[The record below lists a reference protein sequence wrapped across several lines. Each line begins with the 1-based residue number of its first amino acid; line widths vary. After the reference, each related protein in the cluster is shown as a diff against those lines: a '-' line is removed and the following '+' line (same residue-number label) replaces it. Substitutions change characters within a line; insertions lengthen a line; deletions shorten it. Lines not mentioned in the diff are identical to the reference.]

1 MSENDGAAPA
11 SDRCWNCGQP
21 LKPGSEQCLFC
32 GVAQRRDQPTQ
43 FVVSPDGTPGVDAAA
58 APVQTWIPTPP
69 PAAPSRRASTRAAL
83 GPEFSGTA
91 AGVGPQVAAFT
102 IDVLVVVAVSLVVL
116 LVSGKPVFAV
126 LAVVEMIIGLWVLEA
141 RTGAT
146 VGNAVL
152 RIRASRD
159 DAPFSPGIG
168 RSLVRRL
175 LTGVGFLAAGVGAW
189 VVVAS
194 GAWDKKGQGRGWADN
209 AARTLVVAV
218 PKKERASGFTAPA
231 TVSAADV
238 PVVLAAPQVVSTLA
252 RQHSVDEDSVSQSQT
267 GAPGNSFTASPG
279 SAAAPVAPAAPAPP
293 VAPASA
299 ALPENAD
306 GTILLVFDTGQRVQ
320 FPTPVAVNLGRN
332 PVSTEPNDMLVTV
345 ADPEQTVSKTHLRL
359 EHSRGRTWVTDGGST
374 NGTDL
379 LDDEGDVT
387 TLAPGNRV
395 LLDEGVRV
403 RIGNRAFTI
412 SLILGGEK

>member
-1 MSENDGAAPA
+1 MSDIDGAASA
-11 SDRCWNCGQP
+11 SATCWNCGQP
-21 LKPGSEQCLFC
+21 LKPGAEQCVFC
-32 GVAQRRDQPTQ
+32 GVAQRRDQPQQ
-43 FVVSPDGTPGVDAAA
+43 FVVPPTGAVVPAPDAA
-58 APVQTWIPTPP
+58 APVQSWIPTPP
-69 PAAPSRRASTRAAL
+69 PVAPASRASARAAL
-83 GPEFSGTA
+83 DPAFSGTA
-91 AGVGPQVAAFT
+91 ATTGVQVAAFT
-102 IDVLVVVAVSLVVL
+102 IDVVAVALVAVVVQLIT
-116 LVSGKPVFAV
+116 GKPVFAA
-126 LAVVEMIIGLWVLEA
+126 LAVVEMVIGLWVLEA

-146 VGNAVL
+146 IGNAVL
-152 RIRASRD
+152 RLRASRD

-175 LTGVGFLAAGVGAW
+175 LTGVGFLALGAGAW

-194 GAWDKKGQGRGWADN
+194 GAWDKKGRGRGWADN
-209 AARTLVVAV
+209 AAHTLVVAV
-218 PKKERASGFTAPA
+218 PRKAASTGFAKPGA
-231 TVSAADV
+231 VELGEV

-267 GAPGNSFTASPG
+267 GAPGASFAGAPG
-279 SAAAPVAPAAPAPP
+279 VAPAPAAAAP

-332 PVSTEPNDMLVTV
+332 PSATEPSDMLVTV
-345 ADPEQTVSKTHLRL
+345 ADPDMTVSKTHLRL

-379 LDDEGDVT
+379 LDDEGGVT